1 MRDPL
6 RGMNE
11 PAVLE
16 AVAACSTEASAIAA
30 LAERAATPVDINGEE
45 LLAVRL
51 APGDAFSI
59 ADLEQ
64 YAPVPRRKRGRFTVT
79 DPDSLVAYAKRHLT
93 RETQLW
99 GDRNAGRLAAIFDD
113 HEAGENGGAGWGAHR
128 VELHLARSVEWQTW
142 TQRSGRPMT
151 QVDFA
156 ELVEERAQDIVE
168 PTGAE
173 MLEIAQSLHATKSAA
188 FRSDT
193 RLSNGE
199 TRLVYEETLDARAG
213 QRGDLIVP
221 TRFALA
227 LRVWEGT
234 QPYRVEARFRY
245 RLTDGRLSI
254 AFILDRLDDVVREAF
269 GELAADVADKVGAP
283 LFHGTPAD
291 DRAR

>member
-1 MRDPL
+1 MDESDATAPVRSFAEWLHEL
-6 RGMNE
+6 RSG
-11 PAVLE
+11 
-16 AVAACSTEASAIAA
+16 AA
-30 LAERAATPVDINGEE
+30 LAELSGALHE
-45 LLAVRL
+45 LIGAVEAFGK
-51 APGDAFSI
+51 APN
-59 ADLEQ
+59 
-64 YAPVPRRKRGRFTVT
+64 PNRKRGRFTVT
-79 DPDSLVAYAKRHLT
+79 DPESLVAYAKRHWT
-93 RETQLW
+93 PETQLW
-99 GDRNAGRLAAIFDD
+99 GDHNAGRLAAIFDD
-113 HEAGENGGAGWGAHR
+113 HEAGDTSGAGWGAHR

-142 TQRSGRPMT
+142 TQRSGRQMT

-193 RLSNGE
+193 RLSNG
-199 TRLVYEETLDARAG
+199 DARAG
-213 QRGDLIVP
+213 QRGDLVVP

-269 GELAADVADKVGAP
+269 GELAADAADKIGAP